1 MLAAKAFAGFCGSSS
16 DTSANAAEQ
25 TKLAIYFLCLSN
37 HLHSHYSNAQNYL
50 TLQLIDKRQE
60 AQGNVA
66 VDINPHIKMALYWT
80 VIVLFMV
87 SGKHILPFF
96 IWLEFLDAWLNQGH
110 Y

>member
-1 MLAAKAFAGFCGSSS
+1 MVLHQIQVLTQLSKP
-16 DTSANAAEQ
+16 N
-25 TKLAIYFLCLSN
+25 LLLPLSN

-87 SGKHILPFF
+87 SGKHILALF
-96 IWLEFLDAWLNQGH
+96 I
-110 Y
+110 